1 MVYASAAA
9 KAEVSESDQGTRVVW
24 FSLTEQWPRD
34 SPIESESSL
43 HDHGSHAETVS
54 IRRTTASS
62 SRQKWDAPS
71 TFTTSSFP
79 GD

>member
-9 KAEVSESDQGTRVVW
+9 KAEVSGSNDGT

-43 HDHGSHAETVS
+43 HDHGSHAQTVS

-71 TFTTSSFP
+71 TFTTSNFP